1 MFSFPQKKDFFQIFF
16 LVRVDSHFFPWAKP
30 NVNSLHGLNPN
41 LLFEIVSKHFHF
53 ELSWNKNLFWILEQG
68 QECSGNWEYL
78 KKKKK
83 EHEIDEKKALL

>member
-1 MFSFPQKKDFFQIFF
+1 MVIEKMFSFPQKKDFFQIFF

-53 ELSWNKNLFWILEQG
+53 ENETKICFEF
-68 QECSGNWEYL
+68 
-78 KKKKK
+78 
-83 EHEIDEKKALL
+83 